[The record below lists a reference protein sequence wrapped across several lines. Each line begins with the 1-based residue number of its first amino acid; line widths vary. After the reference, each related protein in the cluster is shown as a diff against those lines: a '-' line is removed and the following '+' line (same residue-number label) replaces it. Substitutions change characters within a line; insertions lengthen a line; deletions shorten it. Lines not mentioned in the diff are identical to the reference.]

1 LTLSLFSKAGEP
13 KEEKFFNVDFFSF
26 SMNCS
31 ANINMNII
39 LSENQSIKTNNN
51 LKKNWTE

>member
-13 KEEKFFNVDFFSF
+13 KEEKFFNVHFFSF
-26 SMNCS
+26 SINCS
-31 ANINMNII
+31 ANINII
-39 LSENQSIKTNNN
+39 LSENQRIKANNN